1 MALVS
6 DLPPWA
12 AVWPVAL
19 LMVTDINEY
28 PMQLNLLDNGD
39 SFNNW
44 VNIFEFKNTNGI
56 TEDP

>member
-6 DLPPWA
+6 DLPPLA

-39 SFNNW
+39 S
-44 VNIFEFKNTNGI
+44 
-56 TEDP
+56 